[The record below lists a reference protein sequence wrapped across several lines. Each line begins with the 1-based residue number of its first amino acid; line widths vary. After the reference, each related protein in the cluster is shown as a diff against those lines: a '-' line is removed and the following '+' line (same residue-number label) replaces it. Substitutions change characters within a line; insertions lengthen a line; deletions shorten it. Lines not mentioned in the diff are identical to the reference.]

1 MDGTTIRVCDEDS
14 VSDEDI
20 ANVQHGSETTSKE
33 SMRKMFSQATAKRV
47 VLNND
52 NEAGVAGA
60 TLGEEDNVAGV
71 TGATLGEDQ
80 GAFVTR

>member
-1 MDGTTIRVCDEDS
+1 
-14 VSDEDI
+14 
-20 ANVQHGSETTSKE
+20 
-33 SMRKMFSQATAKRV
+33 MRKMFSQATAKRV